1 MRITGLDHL
10 AEEIV
15 QAYSKGVDNITA
27 QVMEA
32 AKQRANECKDNIKLA
47 SPSQSNK
54 YASGW
59 KVKKTKDGYEVYNKN
74 KPNIEMPLEHGHVI
88 TRGEHKGERT
98 KAKPHI
104 YDNADKARA
113 DFINDCEKIAG
124 KGGSK

>member
-1 MRITGLDHL
+1 MSISGLDHL
-10 AEEIV
+10 TKDIIE
-15 QAYSKGVDNITA
+15 AYSAGVDNITA

-32 AKQRANECKDNIKLA
+32 AKQRANECRDNIKQD
-47 SPSQSNK
+47 SPSDSNE

-59 KVKKTKDGYEVYNKN
+59 RVRKTKDGYEVYNQN

-88 TRGEHKGERT
+88 TRGAHKGERT

-104 YDNADKARA
+104 YSNADKSRD
-113 DFINDCEKIAG
+113 DFLDDCLKIAE